1 MDETI
6 QQEMKF
12 EGFGLQPGDAK
23 SEQVTGGEKISK
35 NDVNTIKATCRK
47 EPFELPICLLIT
59 WTKIYINMNVMI

>member
-35 NDVNTIKATCRK
+35 NDVHTIKATCRN
-47 EPFELPICLLIT
+47 I
-59 WTKIYINMNVMI
+59 